1 MFFRRLLSTLSICL
15 LVNKFEARQD
25 VIQWIESN
33 RITNWGDW
41 GAADFCPEGSY
52 VTGFDLKIEDNQGG
66 GDDTAVNSIKL
77 ICTNLKGVYQKDIV
91 SSEGSWG
98 NYRGRKYC
106 PNGLGNGFELRSES
120 GQGRGDDT
128 AGVDFN
134 LICANSD
141 GSSTIIRGGEI
152 LTYGDWRTTNRMCP
166 PQTAICG
173 IRTQVERPQG
183 SGDDTALN
191 NVDLACCRVP
201 HPAETCQLQRGRWE
215 TVIGCHQ
222 GISQCNVKFKSGL
235 TTSSQ
240 TTSTLTESVK
250 LAEKLGFSMSAEGSI
265 GIIQSRLEVNGEI
278 AKEKFNEKTLQT
290 IISQTDTYEM
300 EWSFQISCVGTAQE
314 LVLVCG
320 PFKVKTKEYR
330 CVPDSR

>member
-1 MFFRRLLSTLSICL
+1 MVFRKILLTLSICL
-15 LVNKFEARQD
+15 LVSKMEARLD

-41 GAADFCPEGSY
+41 GGADFCPEGSY
-52 VTGFDLKIEDNQGG
+52 VTGFDLKVEGNQGG
-66 GDDTAVNSIKL
+66 DDDTALNSVKL
-77 ICTNLKGVYQKDIV
+77 ICTSLKGIFQKDIV
-91 SSEGSWG
+91 SSEGGWG
-98 NYRGRKYC
+98 EYRGRKYC

-120 GQGRGDDT
+120 SQGGRGDDT
-128 AGVDFN
+128 AAVDFN
-134 LICANSD
+134 LICANND
-141 GSSTIIRGGEI
+141 GTSANIRGGEI
-152 LTYGDWRTTNRMCP
+152 VTFGEWRTTNRMCP
-166 PQTAICG
+166 PETAICG
-173 IRTQVERPQG
+173 IRTQVERSQG
-183 SGDDTALN
+183 GKGDDTALN

-201 HPAETCQLQRGRWE
+201 HPANACELQRGHWE

-240 TTSTLTESVK
+240 TTNTLSESTK
-250 LAEKLGFSMSAEGSI
+250 LAEKLGLSMSSEASI
-265 GIIQSRLEVNGEI
+265 GILKSRLESNVEI

-290 IISQTDTYEM
+290 IISQTDTFEM
-300 EWSFQISCVGTAQE
+300 EWSFQINCVGTAQE

-330 CVPDSR
+330 CVSD